1 MYISQIKI
9 RNFRS
14 LKSVDLSLHP
24 GKNVIIGKNNSGKSN
39 IIKALNYVLGERF
52 PTYLNISKEDFHSEV
67 RDGEITHSKSFTI
80 FIELQHSGDNVDFND
95 GELLKY
101 LRNTGYFSLTT
112 PPFTKNNDIDEKYL
126 YSEDK
131 YYGEKKN
138 WADSSNILSH
148 IQTADNVS
156 IFLKA
161 VQEDEGEIRKYFG
174 IILGF
179 DGINNF
185 IFAPSKNLRESL
197 ITSAIIPAIRSP
209 NSELRVNNYSWYG
222 KMLKNHWTSYSP
234 EKMDEISELNNKINS
249 LANEVFGS
257 SLSGVTNQ
265 VSNSINASSV
275 HIRLLPK
282 EIQDMYKAA
291 LIYVNDAGFETT
303 LENKGTGTQSCVII
317 SLFAHY
323 CKMTHKSG
331 SLLAI
336 EEPECYLHPHARR
349 SLSATLDSFITNE
362 IDGKPDNQVILTT
375 HSAEFIRGTKFENI
389 VLIRKDCHGVSEC
402 KAIVENHG
410 INSYQEKVEKI
421 INSKNAEMFF
431 ADGVILVEGGEEHLI
446 PLIADLEREAGQADN
461 PLDRYNISV
470 VNVGGKSN
478 FQIYMSLL
486 EGLGIPYYTIADF
499 DALSDGKT
507 LLKLKDE
514 GTKWDFPGEGM
525 SRKECLLKLTGIIK
539 QYQSPDE
546 AKIRKTILD
555 STSFDAQKL
564 FAVLEEACR
573 SKTFTED
580 LISLWEYLKQR
591 HTKENIT
598 VPYLEER
605 IGQDEKELLSSV
617 LEKLFH
623 DEHIYVLKR
632 GELEDYYTA
641 EAHCLTGGKEMR
653 ALSIADEVCV
663 KGKSIEE
670 FMDLSEYRTVV
681 KKMIEVVKAGF

>member
-52 PTYLNISKEDFHSEV
+52 PTYLTIPNEDFHVEIV
-67 RDGEITHSKSFTI
+67 DGEKKRADSFTI
-80 FIELQHSGDNVDFND
+80 VIDLKHNGEQKDFNEE
-95 GELLKY
+95 ELLKY
-101 LRNTGYFSLTT
+101 SRNTGYISLTDT
-112 PPFTKNNDIDEKYL
+112 IFSKNDDLNEKYL
-126 YSEDK
+126 YSDEK
-131 YYGEKKN
+131 YSKIYKH
-138 WADSSNILSH
+138 WDDSSKISLD
-148 IQTADNVS
+148 IQKAETIS

-161 VQEDEGEIRKYFG
+161 VREEDGDVKKYFG

-179 DGINNF
+179 NGIYNF
-185 IFAPSKNLRESL
+185 IFAPNKNLRESL

-222 KMLKNHWTSYSP
+222 KMLKNHWKSYSS
-234 EKMDEISELNNKINS
+234 EKINEISELNDKINS

-257 SLSGVTNQ
+257 SLSEVTNQ

-275 HIRLLPK
+275 HIQLLPK
-282 EIQDMYKAA
+282 EIQEMYKAA

-349 SLSATLDSFITNE
+349 SLSSTIDSFIMNNP
-362 IDGKPDNQVILTT
+362 DDKPDNQVILTT
-375 HSAEFIRGTKFENI
+375 HSAEFIRGTQFENI
-389 VLIRKDCHGVSEC
+389 VLIRKNSHGVSEC
-402 KAIVENHG
+402 KALVENRG
-410 INSYQEKVEKI
+410 INSYREKVEKI

-470 VNVGGKSN
+470 VNVGGKGN

-486 EGLGIPYYTIADF
+486 EGLGIPYYVIADF

-514 GTKWDFPGEGM
+514 EETWNIQGEPR
-525 SRKECLLKLTGIIK
+525 SRKECLLKLTEII
-539 QYQSPDE
+539 QHYQSPDE

-573 SKTFTED
+573 SKTVTED

-591 HTKENIT
+591 HTKEKIT
-598 VPYLEER
+598 VPYLEEKV
-605 IGQDEKELLSSV
+605 GQDEKELLSSV
-617 LEKLFH
+617 LEKLFL
-623 DEHIYVLKR
+623 DEHIYVLKK
-632 GELEDYYTA
+632 GELEDYYT
-641 EAHCLTGGKEMR
+641 EEVQCLHGGKETR
-653 ALSIADEVCV
+653 ALSIADEVRV
-663 KGKSIEE
+663 KGKSIEV
-670 FMDLSEYRTVV
+670 FMDISEYGVV
-681 KKMIEVVKAGF
+681 VRKMIEDVKAGF